1 MTVRGQHYASGSQA
15 GVRIIRANTGS
26 RAIQR
31 LPKRDVRPGWI
42 AILLAALLAFSW
54 QSFVTQTH
62 EHFGSGTYSAVAGA
76 KTATPQMKGGR
87 SPTNPPDTCP
97 ICREIAQ
104 AGHYLLPTSVAFH
117 TPETITHWL
126 TVTPSLVLA
135 LCLRSHAW
143 LSRAPPIQLQA

>member
-26 RAIQR
+26 RAIKR
-31 LPKRDVRPGWI
+31 LPKREVRPGWV
-42 AILLAALLAFSW
+42 AVLLAVLLAFSW

-62 EHFGSGTYSAVAGA
+62 EHFDSGNHSTVAGA
-76 KTATPQMKGGR
+76 KTDAPQLKTGR
-87 SPTNPPDTCP
+87 LPTNPADTCP

-104 AGHYLLPTSVAFH
+104 AGHYLLPAPVAFH

-126 TVTPSLVLA
+126 TVTPSLVLV

-143 LSRAPPIQLQA
+143 QSRAPPIQLQA